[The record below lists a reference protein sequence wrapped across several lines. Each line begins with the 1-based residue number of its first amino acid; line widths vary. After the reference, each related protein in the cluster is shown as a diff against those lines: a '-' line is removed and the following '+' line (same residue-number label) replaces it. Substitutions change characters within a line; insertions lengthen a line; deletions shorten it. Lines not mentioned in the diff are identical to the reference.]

1 VASNKIGRCS
11 CCLANTILYFNIEG
25 VVVMTNT
32 KRGIGAGLAATMV
45 LSMIM
50 VAKGMMGL
58 MPELNVIGMLS
69 SMMNSVPVVGWIVH
83 FMIGMLAWGLGFVA
97 VYRYLPGKTDI
108 AKGIGFGVA
117 AWVMMM
123 LLIMPMAGAGLFGL
137 KMGMMTPVMTL
148 MLHAIYG
155 AVLGYVFG
163 KLGADEVTAEE

>member
-1 VASNKIGRCS
+1 MNKV
-11 CCLANTILYFNIEG
+11 T
-25 VVVMTNT
+25 
-32 KRGIGAGLAATMV
+32 RGLGAGLAATMV

-69 SMMNSVPVVGWIVH
+69 SMMKSAPIVGWIVH

-97 VYRYLPGKTDI
+97 VTRYLPGKNDV
-108 AKGIGFGVA
+108 AKGISFGIA

-123 LLIMPMAGAGLFGL
+123 LLVMPMAGAGFFGL
-137 KMGMMTPVMTL
+137 KLGPVAPMMTL
-148 MLHAIYG
+148 MLHVIYG

-163 KLGADEVTAEE
+163 KLGPDKSAAHA